1 MTACTTNE
9 QRLFKV
15 AVAERNGRNMSKQ
28 NTPDVTNAARTSS
41 FQMRMNPEIKRKA
54 ETVFAKCGLTLTDAV
69 NIFIQQ
75 SLNAGGLP
83 FLVSEENAEYL
94 KAKAMKQLL
103 SEVEKGWQSVKAED
117 DWITEDEMYSR
128 LGVEK

>member
-69 NIFIQQ
+69 N
-75 SLNAGGLP
+75 
-83 FLVSEENAEYL
+83 
-94 KAKAMKQLL
+94 
-103 SEVEKGWQSVKAED
+103 
-117 DWITEDEMYSR
+117 
-128 LGVEK
+128 